1 MQLLQSSMSAT
12 LSKADRPLHHEALAL
27 CSSHQLVELSKATLR
42 KADRPLDLEVLV
54 HGQQL
59 VELAKATSKEVYPVY
74 SSEAVELPVRCT
86 LSPGLGSNLKRSRS
100 RSAGHRP
107 R

>member
-1 MQLLQSSMSAT
+1 MQLLQSSMAAT

-42 KADRPLDLEVLV
+42 KADRPLHLEVLV

-59 VELAKATSKEVYPVY
+59 VELAKATSKVLEVSPVY

-86 LSPGLGSNLKRSRS
+86 LSPGLGSS
-100 RSAGHRP
+100 
-107 R
+107 